1 MGRGRQPLISQS
13 EDLPLDVPRSR
24 AQGRLAA
31 RPLELRLRL
40 RVLVRRLHG
49 ARVACRLGRRLSKSG
64 LERVSSR
71 PVSPWGLLARGLSP
85 VRHTPCPGRP
95 KQRFFSA
102 KILWQREVRAPLL
115 SPRSSRKS
123 KYSGHLVSMEYY
135 TYNGHLF
142 ITPYIEVLGALTL
155 PTRNAPC
162 PRRPRLVC
170 VEEVVG
176 DPSLRER
183 PPVRPRCVG
192 PGGCEGPCFVQ
203 HEVVVDEETLVI

>member
-64 LERVSSR
+64 LEHVSSR
-71 PVSPWGLLARGLSP
+71 LVSPWGLLARGLSP

-102 KILWQREVRAPLL
+102 KILWQREARPPLL

-123 KYSGHLVSMEYY
+123 KYSGHLVSIEYLQWPPA
-135 TYNGHLF
+135 HH
-142 ITPYIEVLGALTL
+142 PYIEVLGALTL
-155 PTRNAPC
+155 NTRNAPC
-162 PRRPRLVC
+162 PRRPGLVR

-176 DPSLRER
+176 DPALREG
-183 PPVRPRCVG
+183 PAVRPRCVG
-192 PGGCEGPCFVQ
+192 PGGGEGPCFVQ
-203 HEVVVDEETLVI
+203 HEVVVDEEALVIY